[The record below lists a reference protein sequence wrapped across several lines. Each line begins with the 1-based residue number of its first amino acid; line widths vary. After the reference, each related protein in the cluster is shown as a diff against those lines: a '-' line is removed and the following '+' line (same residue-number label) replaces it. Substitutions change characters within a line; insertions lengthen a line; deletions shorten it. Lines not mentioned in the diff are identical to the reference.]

1 MRWNVWM
8 ILALALAAWLAP
20 ADWAVG
26 QGPGGA
32 AAPAPEPAPAPANQA
47 PAGKAQAAPP
57 RANID
62 PDGRKM
68 ARLLELWAQQST
80 KLKSLDIKIDRTDD
94 SGPAWGQ
101 EKYKG
106 WAKFRSPNQ
115 ACLVF
120 EKISTDP
127 KTKQEKVEENERII
141 CTGKEVWQYKNED
154 KKIFVYRLGLQE
166 RKRALQEGPL
176 PFLFNFRAADA
187 RKRYRM
193 TLISMDAKSYV
204 IAVDPLL
211 QVDQECFSRAFI
223 RLDNKFLLPTR
234 VLLYDPTGKSKKD
247 FNLTSIKPNAA
258 VQDAYFKGVNPGRPW
273 KIFVNEETE
282 TPLGNANPPARP
294 APVRQPLLGRGRAA
308 QPR

>member
-8 ILALALAAWLAP
+8 ILALALATWLAP
-20 ADWAVG
+20 ADRAAG
-26 QGPGGA
+26 QRPGGA
-32 AAPAPEPAPAPANQA
+32 AAAAPAPAPGPAPANQA
-47 PAGKAQAAPP
+47 PAAAPP
-57 RANID
+57 RTNID

-68 ARLLELWAQQST
+68 QRLLELWAQQST
-80 KLKSLDIKIDRTDD
+80 KLKSLDIQIDRTDD

-120 EKISTDP
+120 QKVVTDP
-127 KTKQEKVEENERII
+127 KTKKETLEENERII

-176 PFLFNFRAADA
+176 PFLFNFRAVDA
-187 RKRYRM
+187 KKRYRM
-193 TLISMDAKSYV
+193 TLISTDAKSYV

-223 RLDNKFLLPTR
+223 RLDNQFLLPTR
-234 VLLYDPTGKSKKD
+234 VLLYDPTGKTKKD

-282 TPLGNANPPARP
+282 PQLGNANPPSRP
-294 APVRQPLLGRGRAA
+294 ATGRQPLLGRGRAA

>member
-8 ILALALAAWLAP
+8 ILALALATWLAP
-20 ADWAVG
+20 VDWALG
-26 QGPGGA
+26 QQSGGA
-32 AAPAPEPAPAPANQA
+32 AAQA
-47 PAGKAQAAPP
+47 PTPADQAAAGKARTAPP
-57 RANID
+57 RTNID

-68 ARLLELWAQQST
+68 QKLLELWAQQST
-80 KLKSLDIKIDRTDD
+80 KLKSLDIQIDRTDD
-94 SGPAWGQ
+94 SGPAWGKD
-101 EKYKG
+101 KYKG

-120 EKISTDP
+120 QKVITDP
-127 KTKQEKVEENERII
+127 KTNKETLEENERII
-141 CTGKEVWQYKNED
+141 CTGKEVWQYKNEE

-176 PFLFNFRAADA
+176 PFLFNFRAVDA
-187 RKRYRM
+187 KKRYRM

-223 RLDNKFLLPTR
+223 RLDAKFLLPTR

-273 KIFVNEETE
+273 KIFVNEEGDAQ
-282 TPLGNANPPARP
+282 LGNAKPPTARQG
-294 APVRQPLLGRGRAA
+294 APRPSLLGRNRAA